1 MATPYHFPSP
11 RFWKDYELIDC
22 GNFEKLERFG
32 QFILSRPEPQAV
44 WDKKLSQKEWDS
56 LHHAK
61 YVREK
66 GRDDLALTSEK
77 GKWLKKAGMEDKW
90 TIQYKSQN
98 LNLIF
103 NLSLTAFG
111 HIGIFPEQSENW
123 EFIFDSVKSCNGNS
137 KVLNLFAYTG
147 GSTLAACAAGAE
159 VVHIDSVKQVVNWAN
174 ENKQSS
180 KIEGVTRWI
189 VEDAM
194 TFVKREAKRGN
205 KYHGI
210 ILDPPAYGRGPEGQK
225 WLLNEQLN
233 EMIRYC
239 SGLLHSGNSFFIL
252 NIYSVGFSAVIL
264 ETLINRHFGDN
275 WKEMGELV
283 LKSKTGLQLPL
294 GTFLRFAA
302 SQGIHVKA

>member
-1 MATPYHFPSP
+1 MTSAYLFLFP
-11 RFWKDYELIDC
+11 RHWKDYELLDC

-32 QFILSRPEPQAV
+32 KFILSRPEPQAI

-66 GRDDLALTSEK
+66 GRDDLTLTSDK
-77 GKWLKKAGMEDKW
+77 GKWLKKAGMDDKW
-90 TIQYKSQN
+90 AMQYKSQN
-98 LNLIF
+98 LSLTF

-123 EFIFDSVKSCNGNS
+123 EFIFESVKSFTGTP

-174 ENKQSS
+174 ENKLSS
-180 KIEGVTRWI
+180 KLQGVTRWI

-194 TFVKREAKRGN
+194 TFVKREVKRGN
-205 KYHGI
+205 KYQGI
-210 ILDPPAYGRGPEGQK
+210 ILDPPAYGRGPEGEK
-225 WLLNEQLN
+225 WLLNEHVN
-233 EMIRYC
+233 EMIKHC
-239 SGLLHSGNSFFIL
+239 SDLLLPQNSFFLL

-264 ETLINRHFGDN
+264 ETLVGSYFGN
-275 WKEMGELV
+275 IKNETGELV

-294 GTFLRFAA
+294 GTFLRFVT
-302 SQGIHVKA
+302 SQRTG